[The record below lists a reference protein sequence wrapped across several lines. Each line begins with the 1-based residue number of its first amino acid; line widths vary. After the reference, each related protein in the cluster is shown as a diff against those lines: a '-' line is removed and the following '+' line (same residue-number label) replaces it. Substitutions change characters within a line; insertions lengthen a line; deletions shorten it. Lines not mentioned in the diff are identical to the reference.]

1 MVCAPM
7 LGAHPIKLT
16 SWNFAMVRFV
26 SAVELSNI
34 SLEGRSTLHRIVAS
48 TNKLDG
54 DFEVVVPEPE
64 RFDLSVPPQGKLV
77 VYVEDMKS
85 VTYLDLAVSD
95 RLDTRRYP
103 KIVATLVELRHLD
116 DNRYFAAGDI
126 SFHGTT
132 RREESEVVIR
142 WLDNSTIEVKGEL
155 IIDVRDYNVEV
166 PRLITSTIEPDVRIR
181 MRMVLK
187 KISSSAL

>member
-1 MVCAPM
+1 MA
-7 LGAHPIKLT
+7 
-16 SWNFAMVRFV
+16 RFV
-26 SAVELSNI
+26 SVVELSNM
-34 SLEGRSTLHRIVAS
+34 SLQGESTLHRIVAS

-54 DFEVVVPEPE
+54 EFELAVLEPGQ
-64 RFDLSVPPQGKLV
+64 FDLSVPPRGRLV
-77 VYVEDMKS
+77 IYVEDLKS

-103 KIVATLVELRHLD
+103 RVVATLVELRQLEE
-116 DNRYFAAGDI
+116 NRFFAAGDI

-142 WLDNSTIEVKGEL
+142 WLDNNTIEVKGEL
-155 IIDVRDYNVEV
+155 VIDVRDYNVEV
-166 PRLITSTIEPDVRIR
+166 PRMITSTIEPEVTVR

-187 KISSSAL
+187 QV